1 LRATV
6 GAAAQSALAVPRRA
20 KMIRAGVLKFDM
32 VPVDPHDHDAL
43 IAALLPAVR
52 EAGRLEMSHFT
63 NGVKFERKADRSPV
77 TAADREAE
85 AVILSVLSHIAP
97 DIPVV
102 AEEEIAAGAACRYA
116 RRFFLVDALDGT
128 RLFIRGRPE
137 FSINIGFVE
146 DGKTRFGLIYLPP
159 SERLFVTR
167 SDGASYE
174 ALVSREKEVS
184 FADMRFKRLTTRVP
198 DPAGLVAF
206 NSRGAGVASTNLLA
220 FLKVHEARPLG
231 SSMKFCLIAAAE
243 GDLYA
248 RFGETYE
255 WDTAAGQAILEAAG
269 GSVTNLDGT
278 PLTYG
283 HYGRSYRNPYFV
295 AWGRQP
301 LWSGAVAELPTAGA

>member
-1 LRATV
+1 MMQIDV
-6 GAAAQSALAVPRRA
+6 N
-20 KMIRAGVLKFDM
+20 
-32 VPVDPHDHDAL
+32 DHDAL

-52 EAGRLEMSHFT
+52 EAGRLEMAHFT
-63 NGVKFERKADRSPV
+63 TGVKIEQKADRSPV
-77 TAADREAE
+77 TVADREAE
-85 AVILSVLSHIAP
+85 AVILSALRGMAP

-102 AEEEIAAGAACRYA
+102 AEEEISSGAACTYA

-146 DGKTRFGLIYLPP
+146 DGKAKFGLIYLPP

-167 SDGASYE
+167 GVGASYE
-174 ALVSREKEVS
+174 TVLASNAEIP
-184 FADMRFKRLTTRVP
+184 FAELPFKRLKTRTP

-206 NSRGAGVASTNLLA
+206 NSRGSGAASTNLLA
-220 FLKVHEARPLG
+220 YLKVHEAKPLG
-231 SSMKFCLIAAAE
+231 SSMKFCLIAAGE

-269 GSVTNLDGT
+269 GSVANLDGT

-283 HYGRSYRNPYFV
+283 HYDRGFRNPYFV
-295 AWGRQP
+295 AWGCQP
-301 LWSGAVAELPTAGA
+301 MWSGAVAELPTAGA